1 MSKEHTGINW
11 TQLEAEISVLEK
23 LIAEKREAAELRERE
38 MRTPSNGDYIERVDI
53 IMRNIKEQRDYMAAW
68 AEAER
73 FSGALGAQIN
83 AVLSLDAALVKL
95 NKVKNHYVRDIRDI
109 L

>member
-23 LIAEKREAAELRERE
+23 LIAEKREAAELHERE
-38 MRTPSNGDYIERVDI
+38 MRTPSSGDYIDRINIV
-53 IMRNIKEQRDYMAAW
+53 MRNVKEQRDYMAAW
-68 AEAER
+68 VEADR
-73 FSGALGAQIN
+73 DSPASGAQIN